1 MPKKLSRTCVSEITV
16 DSAAATY
23 SANDQVGTLRTI
35 TDALSGTENAQAI
48 LHSLVLV
55 NSGVTAPAMDILI
68 FGQTVSPT
76 SADQDAVSVTDTIMA
91 ASFLGAI
98 TVDVADWKTTAANA
112 FATKTGLS
120 LAVRNLVGGTSL
132 YALFVDRTGVA
143 LGANGIKAKFGF
155 LQD

>member
-1 MPKKLSRTCVSEITV
+1 V
-16 DSAAATY
+16 TY
-23 SANDQVGTLRTI
+23 TAGDQVGTLRTI
-35 TDALSGTENAQAI
+35 PDAFSGNENAQSI

-55 NSGVTAPAMDILI
+55 NKTTTAPAMDVLLFSSAI
-68 FGQTVSPT
+68 TPT
-76 SADQDAVSVTDTIMA
+76 SADDAAVSVTDAIMA

-112 FATKTGLS
+112 WATKTGLS
-120 LAVRNLVGGTSL
+120 LAVKNAAGGSSL

-143 LGANGIKAKFGF
+143 LAADAIEAKFGF